1 MASDQQ
7 VGSQIILK
15 TLMEVRRVTAW
26 RLIEQLERVEPDLTE
41 FILESLSAYNQRLM
55 ELGAPHKQTRRL
67 YHDVQNM
74 LVVCV
79 TALRNAH
86 FQLWREQ
93 AADTPLAT
101 LDSTIIDNDLG
112 DSGSPD
118 APGPPQ
124 S

>member
-15 TLMEVRRVTAW
+15 SLMEMKRVSAW

-41 FILESLSAYNQRLM
+41 YMLESLSAYHQRLL
-55 ELGAPHKQTRRL
+55 EVGVSHKQTRRL

-79 TALRNAH
+79 TALRNAYY
-86 FQLWREQ
+86 QLWREN
-93 AADTPLAT
+93 AVGTPLASLDPT
-101 LDSTIIDNDLG
+101 LVDG
-112 DSGSPD
+112 DR
-118 APGPPQ
+118 AATGPT
-124 S
+124 